1 MIDIATRYIGGKMYI
16 RVNNGV
22 TECDIRLVGTAHVSD
37 DSITDV
43 ENAIVETDPELVAI
57 ELDKDRFVAMF
68 QNKKN
73 DVDLKSVIK
82 QGKVGIYIVH
92 SILANFQKNIGEQ
105 FGIKPGSE
113 MKKATD
119 LAIQYGKPLSLI
131 DRPINITLSR
141 TINKMTFKE
150 KFDFLIGLL
159 TEQNIELDEKAVN
172 EMVTNADDLI
182 LLLKDISPSIYETL
196 VDERDRYMAKNLFE
210 SSKGKENIVA
220 VVGAGHVP
228 GIKNYLKQM
237 ESGEDIDLKS
247 LMEVKKK
254 SNVLGKI
261 ISIAI
266 LLVILYGFYSVS
278 SNLEA
283 LKALTLEWVL
293 INGCLSSLGVL
304 IARGKLQ
311 TIIAAFLA
319 APVTSLIPVI
329 GAGYVA
335 GLVEL
340 KFRDVSFN
348 DIGKMMNTENFK
360 ELMENQA
367 MRVLLVAALAN
378 LGSAI
383 GTFYFV
389 PRFL

>member
-22 TECDIRLVGTAHVSD
+22 TECNIRLVGTAHVSD

-82 QGKVGIYIVH
+82 QGKVGIFIVH

-150 KFDFLIGLL
+150 KFDFLVGLL
-159 TEQNIELDEKAVN
+159 TEQNVELDEKAVN
-172 EMVTNADDLI
+172 DMVSNADDLI

-196 VDERDRYMAKNLFE
+196 VDERDKYMAKNLFE

-228 GIKNYLKQM
+228 GIKNYLKKM
-237 ESGEDIDLKS
+237 ESGEDIELKS

-254 SNVLGKI
+254 SNVLGKV

-266 LLVILYGFYSVS
+266 LLIILYGFYSAS

-283 LKALTLEWVL
+283 LKTLTLEWVL

-304 IARGKLQ
+304 IARGKFQ
-311 TIIAAFLA
+311 TMIAAFLA
-319 APVTSLIPVI
+319 APITSLIPVI

-348 DIGKMMNTENFK
+348 DIGKMMNTESFK
-360 ELMENQA
+360 ELIENQA
-367 MRVLLVAALAN
+367 IRVLLVAALAN

>member
-1 MIDIATRYIGGKMYI
+1 MYI

>member
-1 MIDIATRYIGGKMYI
+1 MYI

-22 TECDIRLVGTAHVSD
+22 TECNIRLVGTAHVSD

-82 QGKVGIYIVH
+82 QGKVGIFIVH

-150 KFDFLIGLL
+150 KFDFLVGLL
-159 TEQNIELDEKAVN
+159 TEQNVELDEKAVN
-172 EMVTNADDLI
+172 DMVSNADDLI

-196 VDERDRYMAKNLFE
+196 VDERDKYMAKNLFE

-228 GIKNYLKQM
+228 GIKNYLKKM
-237 ESGEDIDLKS
+237 ESGEDIELKS

-254 SNVLGKI
+254 SNVLGKV

-266 LLVILYGFYSVS
+266 LLIILYGFYSAS

-283 LKALTLEWVL
+283 LKTLTLEWVL

-304 IARGKLQ
+304 IARGKFQ
-311 TIIAAFLA
+311 TMIAAFLA
-319 APVTSLIPVI
+319 APITSLIPVI

-348 DIGKMMNTENFK
+348 DIGKMMNTESFK
-360 ELMENQA
+360 ELIENQA
-367 MRVLLVAALAN
+367 IRVLLVAALAN

>member
-22 TECDIRLVGTAHVSD
+22 TECNIRLVGTAHVSD
-37 DSITDV
+37 DSVKEV
-43 ENAIVETDPELVAI
+43 ENAIIETDPEIVAI

-73 DVDLKSVIK
+73 NVDLKSVIK

-119 LAIQYGKPLSLI
+119 LAIQHGKPISLI
-131 DRPINITLSR
+131 DRPINVTLSR
-141 TINKMTFKE
+141 TVNKMTLKE
-150 KFDFLIGLL
+150 KFDFLMGLL
-159 TEQNIELDEKAVN
+159 TEQNLELDEKAVN
-172 EMVTNADDLI
+172 DMVSNADDLI

-210 SSKGKENIVA
+210 ASKGKENIVA

-228 GIKNYLKQM
+228 GIKNYLKKM
-237 ESGEDIDLKS
+237 EIGEDIDLKS
-247 LMEVKKK
+247 LMEIKKK

-266 LLVILYGFYSVS
+266 LLIILYGFYTAS

-283 LKALTLEWVL
+283 LKTLTMEWVL
-293 INGCLSSLGVL
+293 INGCLSSLGVIL
-304 IARGKLQ
+304 ARGKIH

-319 APVTSLIPVI
+319 APVTSLIPVV

>member
-22 TECDIRLVGTAHVSD
+22 TECNIRLVGTAHVSD

-82 QGKVGIYIVH
+82 QGKVGIFIVH

-150 KFDFLIGLL
+150 KFDFLVGLL
-159 TEQNIELDEKAVN
+159 TEQNVELDEKAVN
-172 EMVTNADDLI
+172 DMVSNADDLI

-196 VDERDRYMAKNLFE
+196 VDERDKYMAKNLFE

-254 SNVLGKI
+254 SNVLGKV

-266 LLVILYGFYSVS
+266 LLIILYGFYSAS

-283 LKALTLEWVL
+283 LKTLTLEWVL

-304 IARGKLQ
+304 IARGKFQ
-311 TIIAAFLA
+311 TMIAAFLA
-319 APVTSLIPVI
+319 APITSLIPVI

-348 DIGKMMNTENFK
+348 DIGKMMNTESFK
-360 ELMENQA
+360 ELIENQA